1 MPDIKYLSPLHID
14 MNNAQLTIDT
24 NSNHSPQLIYNNV
37 PESIIN
43 EYDMIGDLKS
53 IKWDFAIEN
62 MNEKKSIYFEDYWT
76 NTRDRNTFFKL
87 IDSPLSQ
94 SNFVMNNAIITNTF
108 SNLSQH
114 ISQTLANAF
123 NNSFYESDIISF
135 PVNKTLLP
143 LTKSISYNFTYNI
156 DFDKIIQSDKKIN
169 NIFHNI
175 KYNNSDNIELN
186 TELLELDNY
195 INSQLEK
202 ASIMLDKYMQL
213 ICKYKIKSQ
222 KIQELKKQFSYKQ
235 YIDTYE
241 NFIQLFN
248 TIKISE
254 FFLNERKEYTDILCT
269 YIIPLLQD
277 ETIQLEKKSEF
288 IYYLINTLFEQQKKQ
303 NIINIFN
310 DNFYKLFIHEV
321 MKDCN
326 LKKLDYIINDSFCG
340 KIILG
345 NTFLFNYFKNV
356 YQSYILLNDL
366 KVEN

>member
-1 MPDIKYLSPLHID
+1 MSDIRYLSPSHID
-14 MNNAQLTIDT
+14 INNAQLTIDT
-24 NSNHSPQLIYNNV
+24 NSNHSPQLIYN
-37 PESIIN
+37 PAETFIDAK
-43 EYDMIGDLKS
+43 YDMIEELKS

-62 MNEKKSIYFEDYWT
+62 MNEKKSISFEDYWT
-76 NTRDRNTFFKL
+76 NTRDRNAFFKL
-87 IDSPLSQ
+87 IDNSLSQ
-94 SNFVMNNAIITNTF
+94 SAFVMNNVITNTF

-114 ISQTLANAF
+114 ILQVVTNTF
-123 NNSFYESDIISF
+123 NNSFYENDIISF
-135 PVNKTLLP
+135 PVNKTLLS

-241 NFIQLFN
+241 KFIQLFN

-269 YIIPLLQD
+269 YIMPLLQD
-277 ETIQLEKKSEF
+277 KTIQLEKKSEF
-288 IYYLINTLFEQQKKQ
+288 IYCLINTLFEQQKKQ
-303 NIINIFN
+303 DIINIFN
-310 DNFYKLFIHEV
+310 DDFYKLFIHEV